1 MVSIQALQ
9 QHVSQELATAIA
21 QNIVTLQPAPDR
33 LTLRVRSETHVQGV
47 RIGSGMI
54 LGERTVDYLKTWVSA
69 MMLPGLDQQ
78 GEASW
83 RFLSAAYV
91 LWRTYP

>member
-1 MVSIQALQ
+1 
-9 QHVSQELATAIA
+9 
-21 QNIVTLQPAPDR
+21 
-33 LTLRVRSETHVQGV
+33 
-47 RIGSGMI
+47 MI